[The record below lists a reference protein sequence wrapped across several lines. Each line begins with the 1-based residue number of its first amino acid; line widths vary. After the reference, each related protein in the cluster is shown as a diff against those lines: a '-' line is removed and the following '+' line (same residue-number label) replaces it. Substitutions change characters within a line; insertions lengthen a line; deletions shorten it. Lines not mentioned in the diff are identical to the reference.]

1 IFIVVGFFLPEWMI
15 AYKDQN
21 IIDKVR
27 FETIESQKI
36 VLNSEASMIE
46 KIGLLRDYPQNVNR
60 ITLEM
65 GTNFNLDSASAKF
78 FEEISVLTKLGLLP
92 EIEQSDK

>member
-1 IFIVVGFFLPEWMI
+1 MKTAKTYILTITLTSIFIVVGFFLPEWMI

-36 VLNSEASMIE
+36 VLDSETTMIE
-46 KIGLLRDYPQNVNR
+46 RIVLLRDYPQNVNR
-60 ITLEM
+60 IALEM
-65 GTNFNLDSASAKF
+65 GTNFNLDSQ
-78 FEEISVLTKLGLLP
+78 VL
-92 EIEQSDK
+92 SF

>member
-1 IFIVVGFFLPEWMI
+1 MI

-21 IIDKVR
+21 IIGKVR
-27 FETIESQKI
+27 FETIEPQKI
-36 VLNSEASMIE
+36 VLNSETTMIE

-65 GTNFNLDSASAKF
+65 GTNFDLDSASDKF
-78 FEEISVLTKLGLLP
+78 F
-92 EIEQSDK
+92 

>member
-1 IFIVVGFFLPEWMI
+1 MI

-21 IIDKVR
+21 IIGKVR
-27 FETIESQKI
+27 FETIEPQKI
-36 VLNSEASMIE
+36 VLNSETTMIE

-65 GTNFNLDSASAKF
+65 GTNFDLDSASDKF
-78 FEEISVLTKLGLLP
+78 FLKKFQCLQNLDYYP
-92 EIEQSDK
+92 K